1 MLLVNSFSYIFL
13 YHFLILF
20 PKTVIITLKGC
31 YIMNRLKELRKEKK
45 LTQKELADKIN
56 VSKITVLRW
65 ENGERQIKPDK
76 AEKLAD
82 FFGVSVGYL
91 LGYTNNPK
99 LYSDEIVVEPE
110 EGVVLTH
117 SEQRNNEKLDPIRK
131 KAQKQKDDFVNF
143 LSENQF
149 FLDNQTID
157 SILILIKN
165 LDLDSADPWRVKLS
179 EMIVND
185 TLPADL
191 RQKYSYIIDKGMY

>member
-1 MLLVNSFSYIFL
+1 
-13 YHFLILF
+13 
-20 PKTVIITLKGC
+20 
-31 YIMNRLKELRKEKK
+31 MNRLKELRQEKK
-45 LTQKELADKIN
+45 LSQKELAKKIGVHYRTLQN
-56 VSKITVLRW
+56 W
-65 ENGERQIKPDK
+65 ENGESQIKPGK
-76 AEKLAD
+76 AQPLAD

-99 LYSDEIVVEPE
+99 LYSDEIVIEPE

-117 SEQRNNEKLDPIRK
+117 SEQRNNEKLDQIRK